1 MRTPSSPELA
11 DIRTPQLTLVAM
23 DRLLARGIL
32 IGEAPAGAR
41 WADGYPTEGSLAC
54 ATAVMVALGD
64 ARTDPFGAFCIVRE
78 IDGLTIGD
86 ALFHGPPDDRG
97 TVDIG
102 YGLVPAARGHG
113 YATMAVVAMLEW
125 ALTQPGVA
133 RVTANTTDDNAGS
146 VGVMERAGMT
156 VSHGPGGLVRGV
168 AMREF
173 WTPPATSRPDDDP
186 GAD

>member
-1 MRTPSSPELA
+1 L
-11 DIRTPQLTLVAM
+11 LTLVAM
-23 DRLLARGIL
+23 DQHMARGIL
-32 IGEAPAGAR
+32 VGEAPAGAH
-41 WADGYPTEGSLAC
+41 WADGYPTDGSLAC
-54 ATAVMVALGD
+54 ATAVMVALEDG
-64 ARTDPFGAFCIVRE
+64 RTDPFGAFCIVRE
-78 IDGLTIGD
+78 RDRLTIGD
-86 ALFHGPPDDRG
+86 ALFHGPPDDCG

-125 ALTQPGVA
+125 AFSQPAVA
-133 RVTANTTDDNAGS
+133 RATANTTDDNAGS

-173 WTPPATSRPDDDP
+173 WSPPATTRADDVHA
-186 GAD
+186 AD